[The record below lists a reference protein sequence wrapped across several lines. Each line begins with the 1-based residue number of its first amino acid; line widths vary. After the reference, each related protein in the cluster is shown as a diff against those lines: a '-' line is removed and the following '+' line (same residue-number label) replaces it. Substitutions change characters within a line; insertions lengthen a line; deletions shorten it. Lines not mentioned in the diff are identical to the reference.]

1 VDDDDK
7 QTALEAALDDHSNQS
22 LVGKTEAELF
32 STPIHVRSRIAYA
45 ASLIRITDFLRTAPG
60 GFDEAKSQADT
71 AFKFMKH
78 IEATNLEALKLVKGD
93 VTSVVLRKEM
103 AEMREKIFKLAEAKA
118 QEVLRREHAIDAEV
132 ERIAEKTPEAN
143 A

>member
-1 VDDDDK
+1 MDDDEK

-22 LVGKTEAELF
+22 LVGKTEDELF
-32 STPIHVRSRIAYA
+32 ATPIHVRSRIAYA

-60 GFDEAKSQADT
+60 GFDEAKAQADT

-78 IEATNLEALKLVKGD
+78 IESTNLEALKLVKDD
-93 VTSVVLRKEM
+93 VTTAVLRQEI
-103 AEMREKIFKLAEAKA
+103 ADVRQDIINLAEAKA
-118 QEVLRREHAIDAEV
+118 HEIVRRERTIDAETV
-132 ERIAEKTPEAN
+132 RLAKKIPEAS

>member
-1 VDDDDK
+1 MDDEK

-22 LVGKTEAELF
+22 LVGKTEEELF
-32 STPIHVRSRIAYA
+32 ATPIHVRSRIAYA
-45 ASLIRITDFLRTAPG
+45 ASLIRITDFLRTAPS

-78 IEATNLEALKLVKGD
+78 IESTNLEALKLVKSD
-93 VTSVVLRKEM
+93 VTAVVLRKEM
-103 AEMREKIFKLAEAKA
+103 SDMRQKIFKLAEAKA

-132 ERIAEKTPEAN
+132 ERIAKKTPEAN